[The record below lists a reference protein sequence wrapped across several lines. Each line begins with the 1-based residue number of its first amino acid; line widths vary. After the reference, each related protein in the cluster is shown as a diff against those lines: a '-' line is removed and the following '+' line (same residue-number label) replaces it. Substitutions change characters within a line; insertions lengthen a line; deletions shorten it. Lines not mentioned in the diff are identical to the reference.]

1 MLHVDDGQKVRDA
14 SLDRHGWCGVGGVID
29 AFVENPLRVA
39 ANFAGDEMVLVRF
52 SMDWK

>member
-1 MLHVDDGQKVRDA
+1 MGKRYGMPVWTA
-14 SLDRHGWCGVGGVID
+14 HGWCGVGGVID